1 MRLGGWRNAV
11 LSGGYRPERKYKEA
25 TRKDIIPEHIF
36 LDSRQQSVSNTVDLD
51 GSFES
56 VVLEFADTLPA
67 NIEDTLC
74 LGRQL
79 CLYFRV
85 AYFREC
91 YLVDPLTSNFAAY
104 IGAVVVVTVVVEEE
118 EEKRGRVYG
127 HNLTWTTISVPSRNR
142 RSIISDPYIFLEI
155 VERNVRLGGPWGRAP
170 LTRKPCRC
178 ELLVDNG
185 LGGLVVAARRTF
197 SLKTSSCVSCFM

>member
-1 MRLGGWRNAV
+1 M
-11 LSGGYRPERKYKEA
+11 
-25 TRKDIIPEHIF
+25 
-36 LDSRQQSVSNTVDLD
+36 
-51 GSFES
+51 
-56 VVLEFADTLPA
+56 EFADTLPA

-127 HNLTWTTISVPSRNR
+127 HNLT
-142 RSIISDPYIFLEI
+142 
-155 VERNVRLGGPWGRAP
+155 
-170 LTRKPCRC
+170 
-178 ELLVDNG
+178 
-185 LGGLVVAARRTF
+185 
-197 SLKTSSCVSCFM
+197 